1 MDKHKLKQLCL
12 DKLKQQQTDLQSLI
26 NEVQAASNNETKST
40 AGDKHDTARAQAQIE
55 VERLSKQLGLINQ
68 MLADANKL
76 SSEKFGKVQLGSF
89 VRTSAG
95 NFYVSVALGKM
106 QCEDLEFF
114 SISMSSPLFENLKG
128 MVTGE
133 EFEMLNISKIKI
145 LSVC

>member
-76 SSEKFGKVQLGSF
+76 SSELTNMVQPGCF
-89 VRTSAG
+89 IETTSG
-95 NFYVSVALGKM
+95 NFYISVALGR
-106 QCEDLEFF
+106 LEFDGVSF
-114 SISMSSPLFENLKG
+114 FAVSMNSPLYKHIKG
-128 MVTGE
+128 KRVGDSFTMVNGQQGKV
-133 EFEMLNISKIKI
+133 ISV
-145 LSVC
+145 L